1 MKIINKLIY
10 INILYRVVYINNI
23 NIQIER
29 MKQRGQAEE
38 QRANTGEHPEQSTNR
53 EWGESIVLYINIYNK
68 HINSY
73 YYTTVLYL

>member
-38 QRANTGEHPEQSTNR
+38 QRANTGEHSEQF
-53 EWGESIVLYINIYNK
+53 
-68 HINSY
+68 INSE
-73 YYTTVLYL
+73 